1 MRDLH
6 ITIKQ
11 KISLEYF
18 EEIIVSALE
27 GGSNYWY
34 SLNVDEFEDK
44 LLGEKGDPLT
54 TRISKSLYEDPTF
67 EMNVY
72 DAEALEED
80 LLGVVTQKSMLKAI
94 EFAHKDYFHI
104 YHDLFEGQGD
114 GNTADVLFQLAV
126 MGEVIFG

>member
-44 LLGEKGDPLT
+44 LLGEKGDSLT